1 LSEPKATV
9 IDGMSENVGVSSRKT
24 ASSARRQ
31 KRETESRLSAGW
43 QRWAVEHEYLSFAMV
58 SAVWVLALYHA
69 ALRAPFVYDDVKQI
83 LQNPWLGSLH
93 SAMHF
98 LRSSVSFTDD
108 FLRSGQTSYRP
119 VFWMSLVLDRAVW
132 GLDHP
137 GGFHLTNLLLH
148 WADGLLGFLLLR
160 RLGLTSLVAATSAL
174 LWLGLPINSE
184 VVAWVSGRS
193 YSLMFGFMLLGLLSG
208 HAYLQSGR
216 GRMLAGFGVCSLLA
230 LLSNEAGVLV
240 IPLGILVAYATGGAA
255 ARRPRMLLLGG
266 AAAVYALYFYLRHLV
281 GIRSLNAA
289 PTIWPVSLSF
299 FKYLAWMFLPFHMS
313 VERSTDMP
321 ANHFSAWACLGL
333 IGLSGIAVLLFR
345 IRKRLPDAAGG
356 LMWTLIALLPFCG
369 VMVIYQGLAER
380 YAYLASAG
388 VCLVICALM
397 FKVQDQ
403 ERRTAVFSLVFLWVL
418 WGVWRL
424 ESRVADWTDPAR
436 LYSASLQA
444 TPGSTKLLYNLGAVS
459 EQRGA
464 LTTAESAYQ
473 KALTFK
479 PDYEPAIAG
488 LGNVYLRRNDPHRAQ
503 SVYYQALALK
513 PDDAASITN
522 LAVASQEMNETA
534 VAEQQYKRAIAVAP
548 NRDDAYTNLGALLF
562 QEQRVPEAIAIL
574 SKAVSVNG
582 QDATAYYDLAA
593 IYQNIGKRDLALSL
607 YRKVL
612 ALKPDDPDALSRI
625 AQLDAES
632 SHSNASP

>member
-1 LSEPKATV
+1 
-9 IDGMSENVGVSSRKT
+9 MSENEGVSSRKT

-31 KRETESRLSAGW
+31 KRGTEPRLPSGW
-43 QRWAVEHEYLSFAMV
+43 LRWLVEHEYLSFAMV

-83 LQNPWLGSLH
+83 LENPWLGSLH
-93 SAMHF
+93 SAVHF
-98 LRSSVSFTDD
+98 LRSSVNFTDD
-108 FLRSGQTSYRP
+108 FLHSGQTSYRP

-160 RLGLTSLVAATSAL
+160 RLGLTSLAAATTAL

-193 YSLMFGFMLLGLLSG
+193 YSLMFGFMLLALLSG
-208 HAYLQSGR
+208 HGYLQSGR
-216 GRMLAGFGVCSLLA
+216 ARMLAGFVLCSLLA

-240 IPLGILVAYATGGAA
+240 IPLGILVAYATGRTA
-255 ARRPRMLLLGG
+255 ARKPRMLLLGG
-266 AAAVYALYFYLRHLV
+266 AAAVYILYFYLRHLV
-281 GIRSLNAA
+281 GVRSLHAA
-289 PTIWPVSLSF
+289 PAIWPVSLSF

-321 ANHFSAWACLGL
+321 TNYFSAWACLGL
-333 IGLSGIAVLLFR
+333 IGLSGFVALIFR
-345 IRKRLPDAAGG
+345 IRKSLPGVAGG
-356 LMWTLIALLPFCG
+356 LLWTLIALLPFCG
-369 VMVIYQGLAER
+369 VIVIYQGLAER

-388 VCLVICALM
+388 LCLALCALM

-403 ERRTAVFSLVFLWVL
+403 ERRTMVFGLISIWAL

-436 LYSASLQA
+436 LYTASLQA

-459 EQRGA
+459 EQRGD
-464 LTTAESAYQ
+464 LTTAESSYQ
-473 KALTFK
+473 KALTLR

-488 LGNVYLRRNDPHRAQ
+488 LGNVYLRRNNPQRAQ
-503 SVYYQALALK
+503 SVYYRALK
-513 PDDAASITN
+513 LEPDDAASITN
-522 LAVASQEMNETA
+522 LAVASQEMNEPA

-548 NRDDAYTNLGALLF
+548 GRDEAYTNLGALLF

-574 SKAVSVNG
+574 SQAVSVNP

-593 IYQNIGKRDLALSL
+593 IYQNMGKRDLALSL

-612 ALKPDDPDALSRI
+612 AIKPNDPDALSRV
-625 AQLDAES
+625 AQLES
-632 SHSNASP
+632 ASR